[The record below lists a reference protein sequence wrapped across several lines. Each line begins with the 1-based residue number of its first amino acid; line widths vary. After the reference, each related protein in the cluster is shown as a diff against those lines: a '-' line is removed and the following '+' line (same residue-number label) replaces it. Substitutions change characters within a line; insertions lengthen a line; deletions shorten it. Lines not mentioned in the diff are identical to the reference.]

1 MMQNTDT
8 QTRNFLLTGKI
19 EGYSY
24 LVLLFIAMPIKYLFK
39 MPQAVKVFG
48 MVHGLLFVL
57 FMLSIA
63 ALLGTKKLSFKGAF
77 SAFFLSLIPFGTFYL
92 GKLIKK

>member
-1 MMQNTDT
+1 MDKQI
-8 QTRNFLLTGKI
+8 RNFLLTGKI

-24 LVLLFIAMPIKYLFK
+24 LILLLLAMPLKYQFD
-39 MPQAVKVFG
+39 MPEPVKIFG
-48 MVHGLLFVL
+48 MVHGVLFVL

-92 GKLIKK
+92 GRLIKK

>member
-1 MMQNTDT
+1 MDKQI
-8 QTRNFLLTGKI
+8 RNFLLTGKI

-24 LVLLFIAMPIKYLFK
+24 LILLLIAMPLKYQFD
-39 MPQAVKVFG
+39 MPQPVKIFG
-48 MVHGLLFVL
+48 MVHGVLFVL

-63 ALLGTKKLSFKGAF
+63 ALLWTKKLSFKGAF

-92 GKLIKK
+92 GRLIKK

>member
-1 MMQNTDT
+1 MDKQI
-8 QTRNFLLTGKI
+8 RNFLLTGKI

-24 LVLLFIAMPIKYLFK
+24 LILLLLAMPLKYQFD
-39 MPQAVKVFG
+39 MPQPVKIFG
-48 MVHGLLFVL
+48 MVHGVLFVL

-63 ALLGTKKLSFKGAF
+63 VLLGTKKLSFKGAF

-92 GKLIKK
+92 GRLVKK

>member
-1 MMQNTDT
+1 MQNTDS
-8 QTRNFLLTGKI
+8 QIRNFLITGKI

-24 LVLLFIAMPIKYLFK
+24 LILLFVAMPLKYLFE
-39 MPQAVKVFG
+39 MPQAVKIFG

-63 ALLGTKKLSFKGAF
+63 ALLGSKKLSFKGAF
-77 SAFFLSLIPFGTFYL
+77 SAFFLSLVPFGTFYL
-92 GKLIKK
+92 GRLIKK